1 MGIIIKPIVT
11 EKLTDQGEKLNR
23 YGFIVDRK
31 ANKLQI
37 KSAVEQMYN
46 VTVADVNTVNYHGK
60 RKSRYT
66 KAGTSGSCTS
76 LQIWAMASFLSQAF
90 PVVLHLSL
98 K

>member
-37 KSAVEQMYN
+37 KDAVEKMYG
-46 VTVADVNTVNYHGK
+46 VTVTDVNTVNYHGMK
-60 RKSRYT
+60 KSRYSKT
-66 KAGTSGSCTS
+66 GVLRGRANHYKKAYITLAGEDK
-76 LQIWAMASFLSQAF
+76 IDFYANI
-90 PVVLHLSL
+90 
-98 K
+98 